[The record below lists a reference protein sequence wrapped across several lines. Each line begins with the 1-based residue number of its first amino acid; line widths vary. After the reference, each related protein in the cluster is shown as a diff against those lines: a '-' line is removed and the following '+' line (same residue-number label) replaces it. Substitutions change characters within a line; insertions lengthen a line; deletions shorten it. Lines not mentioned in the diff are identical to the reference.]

1 MVNHVLTIATL
12 ESVRAHAGVAGG
24 VAVAGRLVLAR
35 VVRRADVK
43 V

>member
-12 ESVRAHAGVAGG
+12 ESVRAHAGVARG